1 MNSLVLVAAVAVAF
15 AFGYRF
21 YSKLLALGVFRLGE
35 HYSTSAPLLS
45 PGESLATA
53 NRHLVFGHHVVSLAG
68 GIAVTGTIISL
79 IWGWAP
85 AFLWTVVGTVTA
97 AGTYGLGALWM
108 STRYP
113 GLNPAQIAV
122 RLLGRPAQVIFA
134 VPILLLLFVI
144 NAVCATLAAQTLA
157 AFPSAVLPFW
167 GIALLAFFL
176 GNFLYGREDFEIFPA
191 TLAAL
196 ALLVTGVW
204 VFSGFPVSIAGA
216 LRDETADS
224 YVSFDANVVWVV
236 LFFVY
241 GYHATRLPMWKLIR
255 PRGYLT
261 GLLLALML
269 LIFYTAVVIDH
280 PNLVAPEIRATS
292 GVPPVI
298 PWLFITLT
306 SGAVAGFHLLIANA
320 VTARQIRREADA
332 RYIGYGGALALGS
345 LALSAVIIGGTTFA
359 DAPAWNQFYG
369 SWESLQDLPK
379 VLALYINGFAQ
390 RAAGIGLDPGFTR
403 TLAAVVVTGLLT
415 ATLEGGLRAQ
425 KQLLAGLAE
434 QYPTILSAR
443 EKTLVGIA
451 VVLPAALALHDGH
464 GHGADSLWPLFG
476 AIDQVVAIIGLAGLA
491 LMLRRLDRP
500 VTPVLI
506 PLVFL
511 LATTNTALALQ
522 LAPWWSGGDWIL
534 TILGVVLISTE
545 IGVTLLAIRMLK
557 VPLTKLDTGP

>member
-15 AFGYRF
+15 VFGYRF

-35 HYSTSAPLLS
+35 DYSTSAPRAS
-45 PGESLATA
+45 AGESLATA
-53 NRHLVFGHHVVSLAG
+53 NRHLVFGHHVASLAG
-68 GIAVTGTIISL
+68 GTAVTGTIISL

-85 AFLWTVVGTVTA
+85 AFLWVVVGNVTA

-113 GLNPAQIAV
+113 GLNPAQIAA
-122 RLLGRPAQVIFA
+122 RLLGGPAQVIFS
-134 VPILLLLFVI
+134 VPILLLLLVI
-144 NAVCATLAAQTLA
+144 NAVCATLAAQMLA
-157 AFPSAVLPFW
+157 AFPSTVLPFW
-167 GIALLAFFL
+167 GVALLAFFL
-176 GNFLYGREDFEIFPA
+176 GNFLYGREDSEIIPA
-191 TLAAL
+191 TLVAL
-196 ALLVTGVW
+196 TLVVTGVW
-204 VFSGFPVSIAGA
+204 VLSGFPLSIAGA
-216 LRDETADS
+216 LRIETADS

-236 LFFVY
+236 LIFVY

-269 LIFYTAVVIDH
+269 LIFYAAVVIDH
-280 PNLVAPEIRATS
+280 PNLVAPEIRTAP
-292 GVPPVI
+292 GIPPAI

-320 VTARQIRREADA
+320 VTAREIRREADA
-332 RYIGYGGALALGS
+332 RYIGYGGALALGW
-345 LALSAVIIGGTTFA
+345 LALSAVIIGGTAFA
-359 DAPAWNQFYG
+359 DAPAWNRFYG

-379 VLALYINGFAQ
+379 VLALYIDGFAQ
-390 RAAGIGLDPGFTR
+390 YAAGIGLDPGFTR

-434 QYPTILSAR
+434 LYATVLPAR
-443 EKTLVGIA
+443 EKTLVGAA
-451 VVLPAALALHDGH
+451 VVLSAALALHNGH
-464 GHGADSLWPLFG
+464 GRGADSLWPIFG
-476 AIDQVVAIIGLAGLA
+476 AIDQVVAVVGLAALA

-522 LAPWWSGGDWIL
+522 LAPWWLGGDWIL
-534 TILGVVLISTE
+534 TILGVILISTE
-545 IGVTLLAIRMLK
+545 IGVTLLAVRTLK
-557 VPLTKLDTGP
+557 VPLAKLDTGP